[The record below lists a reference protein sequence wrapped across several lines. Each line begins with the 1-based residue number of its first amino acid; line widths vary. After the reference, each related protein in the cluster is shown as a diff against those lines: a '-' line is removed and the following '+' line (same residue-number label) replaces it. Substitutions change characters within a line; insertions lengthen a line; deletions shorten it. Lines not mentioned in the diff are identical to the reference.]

1 MKLISSSSSSAAV
14 SLSSTSSLSHR
25 PTCRTLEDS
34 RQQMFQVLHFH
45 TSSQHLVVLVVLWL
59 DIFPSI
65 CGALPPIHLYH
76 HVIYE
81 VYVVSVASTL
91 KPTNHPTK
99 WLRIHQSNYKHIY
112 THTQK
117 KAQITFCKRCL
128 GLFFS
133 ISIQKLRV
141 RWSLKKSICGVK
153 PPL

>member
-34 RQQMFQVLHFH
+34 RQQLFQVLHFH

-112 THTQK
+112 THK
-117 KAQITFCKRCL
+117 KRHKSLFVRDVWV
-128 GLFFS
+128 FFS
-133 ISIQKLRV
+133 QFPFKNSELDEVWKNPFV
-141 RWSLKKSICGVK
+141 A
-153 PPL
+153 